1 MNPDGSGKS
10 RLTKMDDTYE
20 YFPSWSPDGNY
31 IVFNSSQ
38 RIEHDSDWKL
48 YIMKIKTQEIF
59 FLFDSPGND
68 IFPDWY

>member
-1 MNPDGSGKS
+1 MKPDGSDKT

-20 YFPSWSPDGNY
+20 YFPCWSPDGKY
-31 IVFNSSQ
+31 IVFNSSK